1 MTVYDQLIES
11 LVVALI
17 AGVSALVAISAT
29 EQILPDLMDLYTVGL
44 ATALAFL
51 VRFAT
56 LREIAPNEA

>member
-1 MTVYDQLIES
+1 MTIMEQVTES
-11 LVVALI
+11 LIVALI

-29 EQILPDLMDLYTVGL
+29 EQVLPDLMDLYTVGL

-56 LREIAPNEA
+56 LREIEPDES